1 MSDQGKCKKCG
12 ATITRSTTFCRSC
25 NTVFPEFAEITE
37 EVSPKEQPE
46 KTKAP
51 GARDRD
57 VGRPFILES
66 KGWNIFRVWSID
78 FFHDPEA
85 EYSRIVRLIENA
97 KRKESQPSHQ

>member
-57 VGRPFILES
+57 VGPPLYTRIE
-66 KGWNIFRVWSID
+66 RM
-78 FFHDPEA
+78 
-85 EYSRIVRLIENA
+85 EYVPRMEY
-97 KRKESQPSHQ
+97 